1 MCLYDVVISY
11 TNCDDFGSM
20 PTPSPSY
27 AGDPVLMALGDAI
40 RHARKVQGMSQESLA
55 AESGIE
61 RAYMSGIE
69 RGMQNLSLITL
80 ARVAKALGLSVADLV
95 VDAHI

>member
-1 MCLYDVVISY
+1 
-11 TNCDDFGSM
+11 M

>member
-1 MCLYDVVISY
+1 
-11 TNCDDFGSM
+11 M

-27 AGDPVLMALGDAI
+27 AGDPVLMALGGAI
-40 RHARKVQGMSQESLA
+40 RHARKAQGMSQESLA
-55 AESGIE
+55 AESGVE

-69 RGMQNLSLITL
+69 RGMQNLSLMTL